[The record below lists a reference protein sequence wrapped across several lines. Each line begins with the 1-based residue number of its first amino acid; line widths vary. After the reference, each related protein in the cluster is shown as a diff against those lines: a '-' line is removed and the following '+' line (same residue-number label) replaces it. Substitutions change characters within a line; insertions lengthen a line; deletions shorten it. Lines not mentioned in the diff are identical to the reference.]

1 MTVCVCGSEN
11 GNFKL
16 LAMVNDEEEE
26 ASLYP
31 GPFRRWP
38 PSHPPLSLLHNETSF
53 TQTLNFTMR
62 LISLTA
68 CREWGPAAELGRKYV
83 SYPPTSPL
91 PDTPILSPAFWA
103 FGHLPPL
110 LRSENSFCQLDFLP
124 PKGNVSIGSS
134 VTFSHP
140 GRPDGVPRD
149 DELPGRRPPDGN
161 VATPT
166 QLHPQPK
173 ADAEGG
179 RT

>member
-1 MTVCVCGSEN
+1 
-11 GNFKL
+11 
-16 LAMVNDEEEE
+16 MVNDEEEE
-26 ASLYP
+26 AARCTRGHSGGGHP
-31 GPFRRWP
+31 AIHH
-38 PSHPPLSLLHNETSF
+38 SHSF
-53 TQTLNFTMR
+53 TMRRVLLRALNFTMR

-161 VATPT
+161 VTTPT